1 MNYKKIII
9 IVLILGAISLFL
21 FAFNMKAS
29 EMITNEVQSF
39 DSENFTDA
47 TFLTNQNRLVSSND
61 DFELYIDETTSY
73 FKVVDL
79 RNNEVYLSNPIEEDP
94 WESDPTKPIT
104 NSALE
109 KQKSTMEIQYFNQAG
124 SQTTINNYGFS
135 IYHPESILNE
145 EGERSF
151 GIKYIEDGV
160 QIKYIIEDLEVD
172 YLYFPKYLEKDVME
186 GMEDFDLL
194 NRIAYKGF
202 DEERQLYEINDKDYP
217 KLSRL
222 VKIRLYDIFYEK
234 MDYTRERAIEEN
246 ESYGYFEQFEKVRF
260 EVAVEIKLTEQGVK
274 TTILKDSIVETEKV
288 KISKISLYPL
298 FGNAVSVKDNP
309 EFLIDPEVEPY
320 IETEGYIVLPD
331 GSGAII
337 EFNNNK
343 YFQNAYNKRLYGQD
357 LGLLPYEMAEQQQK
371 ISIPVYGMV
380 KENGGFAAIIT
391 QGDAMAWL
399 NADVSGRIDSY
410 NKVYTSFSLR
420 EVESV
425 VIGSGFNQ
433 YGVDLW
439 TEEIVHTD
447 FTVEYTF
454 LEGTNNS
461 YVGIANAFQQYLV
474 DRYGLTKKDV
484 TDKAVLTAEFIGSY
498 DRKEFFL
505 GVPYYTNESMTT
517 FDQALEII
525 NLLEEKNITEINVL
539 YQGAINGGLTQSLN
553 DQVKFEKSLGG
564 KKDYIALDEKLNDLG
579 IDLYQS
585 LNLMTA
591 KDYNKAFDQFRYTA
605 SRIQG
610 SHSLMFNYHYP
621 SSLPYSETPYEHSS
635 DQYVIDPLYY
645 DAIYD
650 GFISDYAFDHV
661 SFSLLGSMI
670 TGSYADN
677 KTIYKQDSILIQQRL
692 LDQIDQDLMFEDPL
706 YYAFAYASY
715 LTNMPV
721 ETTLYSIVDAQ
732 IPLLQ
737 LILSGY
743 VDYSSNSINLA
754 NDRSVDYQFLKMIET
769 GSNLKYTLTYDNSK
783 ELLNT
788 EYNYYMSTDYNNWL
802 DVIEE
807 QVDEL
812 DELKLYEGQLI
823 NHEILGNNVYRVTY
837 SNGLKIIINYNLSSV
852 TIGTD
857 VIPSLDYIVEEGA

>member
-1 MNYKKIII
+1 MSYKKIII

-21 FAFNMKAS
+21 FAFNMKSS
-29 EMITNEVQSF
+29 EMITNEVQAF

-47 TFLTNQNRLVSSND
+47 SFLSNQNRLVSSND

-79 RNNEVYLSNPIEEDP
+79 RNGEIYLSNPTDEDP
-94 WESDPTKPIT
+94 WESNPAKTIT

-124 SQTTINNYGFS
+124 SLTNINNYGLS
-135 IYHPESILNE
+135 IYHPASILND

-151 GIKYIEDGV
+151 GIKYVEDGV
-160 QIKYIIEDLEVD
+160 QVKYIIEDLEVD

-186 GMEDFDLL
+186 AMDDFSVL
-194 NRIAYKGF
+194 NRLAYTGF
-202 DEERQLYEINDKDYP
+202 DEERQLYEIVQYKDM
-217 KLSRL
+217 SRL
-222 VKIRLYDIFYEK
+222 VKKRLYDIFYED

-260 EVAVEIKLTEQGVK
+260 EIAVEIKLTDQGVK
-274 TTILKDSIVETEKV
+274 TTILRDSIVETEAV
-288 KISKISLYPL
+288 KIAKISLYPL
-298 FGNAVSVKDNP
+298 FGNAVSVIDNP
-309 EFLIDPEVEPY
+309 EFLIDPEADPY

-337 EFNNNK
+337 NFNNNK

-410 NKVYTSFSLR
+410 NKVYPSFSLR

-454 LEGTNNS
+454 LEGVNNS
-461 YVGIANAFQQYLV
+461 YVGIANAFQQYLI
-474 DRYGLTKKDV
+474 DRYGLTQKDT
-484 TDKAVLTAEFIGSY
+484 TDQTVLTTEFIGSY

-525 NLLEEKNITEINVL
+525 NLLEDRDITNLNVL
-539 YQGAINGGLTQSLN
+539 YQGAINGGLTQNLN

-564 KKDYIALDEKLNDLG
+564 KKDYESLDKNLNDLG

-610 SHSLMFNYHYP
+610 SQALMFNYHYP
-621 SSLPYSETPYEHSS
+621 SGLPYSETPYEYSN

-645 DAIYD
+645 ESIYD
-650 GFISDYAFDHV
+650 RFINDYTFDHV

-670 TGSYADN
+670 TGSYADSQ
-677 KTIYKQDSILIQQRL
+677 TIYKQDSILIQQRL
-692 LDQIDQDLMFEDPL
+692 LEQIDQDMMFEDPL
-706 YYAFAYASY
+706 YFAFAYASY
-715 LTNMPV
+715 LTDMPV
-721 ETTLYSIVDAQ
+721 ETTLYSIIDAQ

-743 VDYSSNSINLA
+743 VDYSSSSINLA

-802 DVIEE
+802 DVIED
-807 QVDEL
+807 QVNEL
-812 DELKLYEGQLI
+812 DDIKLYEGQLI

-852 TIGTD
+852 TIGLN
-857 VIPSLDYIVEEGA
+857 VIPSLDYFVEVGA

>member
-1 MNYKKIII
+1 MNIKKIV
-9 IVLILGAISLFL
+9 IVILILGIGALYL
-21 FAFNMKAS
+21 FAFNMKSS
-29 EMITNEVQSF
+29 EMITSEVRAF

-47 TFLTNQNRLVSSND
+47 SGLFNQNRLVASNAT
-61 DFELYIDETTSY
+61 FELYLDETTSY

-79 RNNEVYLSNPIEEDP
+79 RNSEVYLSNPIEDDP
-94 WESDPTKPIT
+94 WESNPAKTIT

-124 SQTTINNYGFS
+124 SLTSINNYGLS
-135 IYHPESILNE
+135 IYHPSSILND

-186 GMEDFDLL
+186 AMDDFSIL
-194 NRIAYKGF
+194 NRIAYTGF
-202 DEERQLYEINDKDYP
+202 DEERQLYEIVQYQDM
-217 KLSRL
+217 SRL
-222 VKIRLYDIFYEK
+222 VKRRLYSIFYED

-260 EVAVEIKLTEQGVK
+260 EVAVEIKLTDQGVK
-274 TTILKDSIVETEKV
+274 TTILRDSIVETEAV
-288 KISKISLYPL
+288 KIAKISLYPL
-298 FGNAVSVKDNP
+298 FGTAVSVKDNP
-309 EFLIDPEVEPY
+309 EFLTDPEAEPY
-320 IETEGYIVLPD
+320 IDTQGYIVLPD

-337 EFNNNK
+337 NFNNNK
-343 YFQNAYNKRLYGQD
+343 YFQNAYNKRLYGND
-357 LGLLPYEMAEQQQK
+357 LGLLPYKMAEQQQK

-391 QGDAMAWL
+391 QGDAMAWI

-410 NKVYTSFSLR
+410 NKVYSSFSLR

-425 VIGSGFNQ
+425 VIGSGFNT

-439 TEEIVHTD
+439 TEDIVHTD
-447 FTVEYTF
+447 FTVDYTF
-454 LEGTNNS
+454 LEGDSNN
-461 YVGIANAFQQYLV
+461 YVGIAKTFQDYLI
-474 DRYGLTKKDV
+474 DNYDLTKKDD
-484 TDKAVLTAEFIGSY
+484 TTQTVLTAEFIGAY

-505 GVPYYTNESMTT
+505 GIPYYTNESMTT
-517 FDQALEII
+517 FDQALEIVD
-525 NLLEEKNITEINVL
+525 LLEQRDITTLNVL
-539 YQGAINGGLTQSLN
+539 YQGAINGGLSQDLN
-553 DQVKFEKSLGG
+553 DHVKFESTLGG
-564 KKDYIALDEKLNDLG
+564 KKDYISLDENLNALG

-585 LNLMTA
+585 VSLMTA
-591 KDYNKAFDQFRYTA
+591 KDYNKMFDQFRYTA

-610 SHSLMFNYHYP
+610 SHALMFNYHYP
-621 SSLPYSETPYEHSS
+621 SRLPYSETPYEHSG
-635 DQYVIDPLYY
+635 DQYVINPLYY

-650 GFISDYAFDHV
+650 RFIDDYEFDHV
-661 SFSLLGSMI
+661 SFALLGSMI
-670 TGSYADN
+670 TGHYSDSQ
-677 KTIYKQDSILIQQRL
+677 TIYKQDSILIQQQFL
-692 LDQIDQDLMFEDPL
+692 EQVNQDMMFEDPL
-706 YYAFAYASY
+706 YYAYAYASY

-721 ETTLYSIVDAQ
+721 ETTLYSIIDDQ

-754 NDRSVDYQFLKMIET
+754 NDRSVDYQFLKMIES
-769 GSNLKYTLTYDNSK
+769 GSNLKYTLTYDDSR

-807 QVDEL
+807 QVNEL
-812 DELKLYEGQLI
+812 DALKLYEGSLV
-823 NHEILGNNVYRVTY
+823 NHEILQKNVYRVTY
-837 SNGLKIIINYNLSSV
+837 SNGLKIILNYNLSDV
-852 TIGTD
+852 IIGTD
-857 VIPSLDYIVEEGA
+857 VIPSLGYFVEEGA